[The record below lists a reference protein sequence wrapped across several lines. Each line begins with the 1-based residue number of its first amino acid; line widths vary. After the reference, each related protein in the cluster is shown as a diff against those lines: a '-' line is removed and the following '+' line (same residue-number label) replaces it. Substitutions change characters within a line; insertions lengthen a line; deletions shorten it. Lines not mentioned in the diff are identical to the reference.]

1 VAALNI
7 FSIVFQMDI
16 VWKIYDQKPL
26 VTNDSIMENFFEI
39 FLNGIIVPD
48 QSK

>member
-1 VAALNI
+1 
-7 FSIVFQMDI
+7 MDI